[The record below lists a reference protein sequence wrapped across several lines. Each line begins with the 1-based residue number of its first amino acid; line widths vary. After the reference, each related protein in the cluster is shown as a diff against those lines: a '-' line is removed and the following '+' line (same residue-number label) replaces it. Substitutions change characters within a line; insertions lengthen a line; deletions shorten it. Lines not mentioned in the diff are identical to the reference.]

1 MASHK
6 QVYKDHNNIA
16 VVERKEA
23 HEYALMN
30 QDANAIASV
39 WVTQSIK
46 FQDGP
51 VKEKGFNGWQN
62 EHIVAMLIH
71 RISILDSQFPCVENK
86 MAILHL
92 RDALESLHDRTKNRI
107 QRGVEGEYK
116 S

>member
-1 MASHK
+1 
-6 QVYKDHNNIA
+6 
-16 VVERKEA
+16 
-23 HEYALMN
+23 MN
-30 QDANAIASV
+30 QNAVDIDKLWIGYAV
-39 WVTQSIK
+39 N

-71 RISILDSQFPCVENK
+71 RINILDSQFPCVENK

-107 QRGVEGEYK
+107 KRGVKGENK
-116 S
+116 L